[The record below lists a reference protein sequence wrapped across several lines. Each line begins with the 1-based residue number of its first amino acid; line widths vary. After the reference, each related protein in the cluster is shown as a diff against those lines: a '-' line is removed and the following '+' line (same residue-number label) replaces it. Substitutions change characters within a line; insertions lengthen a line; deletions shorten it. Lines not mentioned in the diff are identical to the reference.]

1 MTNVQIAIDESLLD
15 EINKAGEHHGLDLAQ
30 VIREALQAWLKR
42 QEGLRFEQDWIAA
55 LKKNPDEA
63 GRAEVWSEAQTWSE
77 S

>member
-15 EINKAGEHHGLDLAQ
+15 EVSKAGEHNGLDLTQ

-42 QEGLRFEQDWIAA
+42 REGLRFEQDWIAA
-55 LKKNPDEA
+55 LKKNPDEV

>member
-15 EINKAGEHHGLDLAQ
+15 EINKVGKHHGLDLTQ

-42 QEGLRFEQDWIAA
+42 REGLRFEQEWIAA

-63 GRAEVWSEAQTWSE
+63 GRAEVWLDAQTWSE

>member
-30 VIREALQAWLKR
+30 IIREALHAWLKR
-42 QEGLRFEQDWIAA
+42 REGLRFEQDWIAA
-55 LKKNPDEA
+55 LKKNPDDA
-63 GRAEVWSEAQTWSE
+63 SRAEVWSEVQIWSE

>member
-15 EINKAGEHHGLDLAQ
+15 EINKAGEHHGLDLSQ

-42 QEGLRFEQDWIAA
+42 REGLRFEQEWIAA

-63 GRAEVWSEAQTWSE
+63 SRAEVWLDAQTWSE